1 MFQAQTPAGKLTF
14 RNVSAVLPGKSPE
27 FIVIGA
33 HYDAKKFDSIPDF
46 QGANDG
52 GSGVGALFAMMKAL
66 QDAGTTPPLELR
78 FVFFDGEEAQI
89 LYTDG
94 DGFHGSQRYIS
105 ELRRKNE
112 LRNCRAMILLDM
124 VGDSDLKLALSPDTD
139 PILAATAMKAAHELG
154 YDKNIGLNGPQMLDD
169 HTAFQNAGIP
179 AIDLIDF
186 EYGPDN
192 IYWHTAGDTVDKLSA
207 DSLGIS
213 AAIAL
218 KMVWKLTG
226 MEP

>member
-1 MFQAQTPAGKLTF
+1 
-14 RNVSAVLPGKSPE
+14 
-27 FIVIGA
+27 
-33 HYDAKKFDSIPDF
+33 
-46 QGANDG
+46 
-52 GSGVGALFAMMKAL
+52 
-66 QDAGTTPPLELR
+66 
-78 FVFFDGEEAQI
+78 
-89 LYTDG
+89 
-94 DGFHGSQRYIS
+94 
-105 ELRRKNE
+105 
-112 LRNCRAMILLDM
+112 MILLDM

-154 YDKNIGLNGPQMLDD
+154 YDKNIRLNGPLMLDD

>member
-1 MFQAQTPAGKLTF
+1 MKKNLSDGITEGVIL
-14 RNVSAVLPGKSPE
+14 AVLILFALSTLYPFVYFLACSFNTASDTMRGG
-27 FIVIGA
+27 FIVFPRCFTLDN
-33 HYDAKKFDSIPDF
+33 Y
-46 QGANDG
+46 
-52 GSGVGALFAMMKAL
+52 KA
-66 QDAGTTPPLELR
+66 
-78 FVFFDGEEAQI
+78 
-89 LYTDG
+89 
-94 DGFHGSQRYIS
+94 
-105 ELRRKNE
+105 
-112 LRNCRAMILLDM
+112 
-124 VGDSDLKLALSPDTD
+124 
-139 PILAATAMKAAHELG
+139 
-154 YDKNIGLNGPQMLDD
+154 
-169 HTAFQNAGIP
+169 AFQNAGIP